1 MKKRCGLVMLKKIGY
16 VIALLLGFFLIV
28 WLAIYWQHR
37 TYFTGAVRTYVV
49 AQKIPKNSIKN
60 QKIVFN
66 WVNMG
71 QWEED
76 VSIRHQHHT
85 YQYIYNMS
93 WQDKRVSLSIY
104 DHREG
109 VKDTLA
115 PYPPL
120 EYDR

>member
-1 MKKRCGLVMLKKIGY
+1 M
-16 VIALLLGFFLIV
+16 ALLVGLTFIV

-37 TYFTGAVRTYVV
+37 TYFTGAVRTYMV
-49 AQKIPKNSIKN
+49 ANKIPKNSIKN

-85 YQYIYNMS
+85 YQYIYNMF
-93 WQDKRVSLSIY
+93 WQDKKVTLSIFNTLPMII
-104 DHREG
+104 
-109 VKDTLA
+109 DT
-115 PYPPL
+115 
-120 EYDR
+120 